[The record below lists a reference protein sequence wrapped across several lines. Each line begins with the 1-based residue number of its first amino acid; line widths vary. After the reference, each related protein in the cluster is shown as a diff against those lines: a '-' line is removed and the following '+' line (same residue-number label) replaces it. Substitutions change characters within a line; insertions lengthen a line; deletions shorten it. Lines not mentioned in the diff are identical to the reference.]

1 MVEDYSTGPQGQV
14 YGGTSQVDQ
23 EKCTLKTDKYLL
35 RNATATDINLLS
47 KCLESD
53 FSSLSHFVI
62 FFMFKIHSLYS
73 FMLLIFTVFQRR
85 TITEI
90 KLCSSHRLWCLLPEL
105 SLVYTPI
112 VNINNSL

>member
-35 RNATATDINLLS
+35 RNATATDINLS
-47 KCLESD
+47 KCVESD

-62 FFMFKIHSLYS
+62 FLCLRYTHYIPLCFSFSLCFNIKQLQKLNYVVA
-73 FMLLIFTVFQRR
+73 IVFGVSCQNYR
-85 TITEI
+85 
-90 KLCSSHRLWCLLPEL
+90 LCTLP
-105 SLVYTPI
+105 
-112 VNINNSL
+112 

>member
-23 EKCTLKTDKYLL
+23 ERCTLKTDKFLL

-62 FFMFKIHSLYS
+62 FFM
-73 FMLLIFTVFQRR
+73 LLIFTVFQRR

-90 KLCSSHRLWCLLPEL
+90 QLCSSHRLWCLLPEL